1 MDYQY
6 QLYDAFSGISPMEK
20 SQVVRFLMEQ
30 EGHSEGDSIREAVEY
45 AMKLKPS
52 FGGFVLVARHNQQ
65 IVGVIIAN
73 RTGMEAYNPKNIFV
87 FVTVEDSY
95 RRKEAFVKQLIDQGI
110 KYADGDIAMHVKSDN
125 PALAIYQ
132 KLGFKAQYLE
142 LRLPNPKSSPA
153 VAS

>member
-1 MDYQY
+1 
-6 QLYDAFSGISPMEK
+6 LYDAFSGMSPMEK
-20 SQVVRFLMEQ
+20 SQVIRFLTEQ
-30 EGHSEGDSIREAVEY
+30 EGDSERNSIREAVEY

-52 FGGFVLVARHNQQ
+52 FGGFVLIARQKQQ
-65 IVGVIIAN
+65 IVGAIIAN

-87 FVTVEDSY
+87 FVTVAPAF
-95 RRKEAFVKQLIDQGI
+95 RKQEAFVKQLIDQGI
-110 KYADGDIAMHVKSDN
+110 KYADGDIAMHIKSDN

-132 KLGFKAQYLE
+132 KLGFRAQYLE

>member
-6 QLYDAFSGISPMEK
+6 QLYDAFSGMSPMEK
-20 SQVVRFLMEQ
+20 SQVIQFLTEQ
-30 EGHSEGDSIREAVEY
+30 EGGSERNSIREAVEY

-52 FGGFVLVARHNQQ
+52 FGGFVLVARQKQQ
-65 IVGVIIAN
+65 IVGVIVAN

-87 FVTVEDSY
+87 FVTVSPTF
-95 RRKEAFVKQLIDQGI
+95 RKQEAFVRQLIDQGI

-132 KLGFKAQYLE
+132 KLGFRAQYLE

>member
-6 QLYDAFSGISPMEK
+6 QLYDAFSGMSPMDK
-20 SQVVRFLMEQ
+20 SQIIRFLTDH
-30 EGHSEGDSIREAVEY
+30 EGENARHSIREAIEY

-52 FGGFVLVARHNQQ
+52 FGGFLVVARQEKQ
-65 IVGVIIAN
+65 IVGVVVAN

-87 FVTVEDSY
+87 FVTVDLNQPNCEGL
-95 RRKEAFVKQLIDQGI
+95 VKQIVDQAVR
-110 KYADGDIAMHVKSDN
+110 YADGDIAMHVKSDN

-132 KLGFKAQYLE
+132 KVGFKAQYLE
-142 LRLPNPKSSPA
+142 LRLPKTSVSTA

>member
-6 QLYDAFSGISPMEK
+6 QLYDAFSGMNLMEK
-20 SQVVRFLMEQ
+20 SRVIQFLTEN
-30 EGHSEGDSIREAVEY
+30 EGESERHSIREAIEY

-52 FGGFVLVARHNQQ
+52 FGGFVLVVRQRQQ
-65 IVGVIIAN
+65 IVGAIVAN

-87 FVTVEDSY
+87 FVTVGAKF
-95 RRKEAFVKQLIDQGI
+95 RKNEMLVKGLIDEAI

-125 PALAIYQ
+125 PALSLYQ
-132 KLGFKAQYLE
+132 EMGFKAQYLE
-142 LRLPNPKSSPA
+142 LRLSNPKPSPA